1 MKHLFLAALTSL
13 FTATAG
19 PALAASIFDF
29 SFSGIVSSAIETAA
43 SGPPKSDPLMIG
55 EPYSAFV
62 QIQQI
67 GTSTRGTASLNVNVR
82 GEFFLFGA
90 PVAPNQSSSGATY
103 SGNALF
109 SSSASGYAGSM
120 PGFTF
125 THVNGDPSSD
135 TLTAQFLIAG
145 VNTADDTGT
154 LDLTLRST
162 PLPPALPLF
171 AFALLALGI
180 FAFARRNRDV
190 TSAQGQSC

>member
-1 MKHLFLAALTSL
+1 MRQLLLAALTSL
-13 FTATAG
+13 LAATAV
-19 PALAASIFDF
+19 PACAASIFDS
-29 SFSGIVSSAIETAA
+29 SFSGVVSSAIETAD
-43 SGPPKSDPLMIG
+43 SGPPKSDPFMIG
-55 EPYSAFV
+55 EPYSALV
-62 QIQQI
+62 QIQQM
-67 GTSTRGTASLNVNVR
+67 GTSTTGTATLNVNVR
-82 GEFFLFGA
+82 GDFFLFGA
-90 PVAPNQSSSGATY
+90 PVAPNQSSSGASY

-125 THVNGDPSSD
+125 THVNGNPSSD

-180 FAFARRNRDV
+180 FGYVWRNKDV
-190 TSAQGQSC
+190 SQAPG